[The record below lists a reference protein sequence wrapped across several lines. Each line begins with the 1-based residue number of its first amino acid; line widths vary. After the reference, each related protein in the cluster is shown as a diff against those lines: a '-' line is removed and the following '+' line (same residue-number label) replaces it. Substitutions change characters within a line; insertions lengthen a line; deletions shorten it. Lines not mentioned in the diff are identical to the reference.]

1 MADAKTQSDRQ
12 LGDAWAHWNGR
23 LDADEKDSHSRKS
36 LFLGLIFGLLVL
48 WGGLFYGIDYLIGPR
63 LREIHPGLPGF
74 VNSLLSIIWSTV
86 FILYL
91 VLLFSVWTGK
101 KGLARRL
108 PRSLPLRF
116 LVPTVYRLGKLIGK
130 SRDQI
135 THSFILVNNRWIR
148 VLAFKPNAAR
158 ILILLPRCLQKPLLD
173 QVRRFSIMR
182 QIPVYIV
189 NGGEMARRIIEEK
202 APNAVI
208 GVACE
213 RDLLSGIRD
222 LCPRIQI
229 IGIPN
234 LRPEGPC
241 RNTLIDFDELEQA
254 VGVFQ

>member
-1 MADAKTQSDRQ
+1 MASSNAAAERQ
-12 LGDAWAHWNGR
+12 LGDAWAHWSGR
-23 LDADEKDSHSRKS
+23 LNADENDSRSQKR
-36 LFLGLIFGLLVL
+36 LFLSLTFGLLVF
-48 WGGLFYGIDYLIGPR
+48 WGILLYGVDYLIWPR
-63 LREIHPGLPGF
+63 LRELHRGLPGIVTILFSCIWGAVF
-74 VNSLLSIIWSTV
+74 V
-86 FILYL
+86 LYL
-91 VLLFSVWTGK
+91 VLIFSVWTGK

-116 LVPTVYRLGKLIGK
+116 LVPTVYRLGRLAGK

-135 THSFILVNNRWIR
+135 THSYLQVHNSWIR
-148 VLAFKPNAAR
+148 LLAGKPDAGKM
-158 ILILLPRCLQKPLLD
+158 LILLPRCLQKPLLD

-189 NGGEMARRIIEEK
+189 TGGEMARRIIEEK
-202 APNAVI
+202 APDAVI

-213 RDLLSGIRD
+213 RDLLAGLRD
-222 LCPRIQI
+222 LRPGIQL

-241 RNTLIDFDELEQA
+241 RNTLIDFRELERA

>member
-1 MADAKTQSDRQ
+1 MASSKTAADRQ
-12 LGDAWAHWNGR
+12 LGDAWVHWNGR
-23 LDADEKDSHSRKS
+23 LDSDENDSRSRKR
-36 LFLGLIFGLLVL
+36 LFLGLTFGLLML
-48 WGGLFYGIDYLIGPR
+48 WGVLLYGIAFLIGPR
-63 LREIHPGLPGF
+63 LRELHRSLPGI
-74 VNSLLSIIWSTV
+74 VTVLLSGIWGAT

-116 LVPTVYRLGKLIGK
+116 LVPTVYRLGRLAGK

-135 THSFILVNNRWIR
+135 THSYIQVHNSWIR
-148 VLAFKPNAAR
+148 LLAAKPDAGKM
-158 ILILLPRCLQKPLLD
+158 LILLPRCLHKPLLD
-173 QVRRFSIMR
+173 QVRRFSITR
-182 QIPVYIV
+182 QIPMYIV

-202 APNAVI
+202 APDAVI

-213 RDLLSGIRD
+213 RDLLAGIRD
-222 LCPRIQI
+222 LRPGIQL

-241 RNTLIDFDELEQA
+241 RDTLIDFNELEQA